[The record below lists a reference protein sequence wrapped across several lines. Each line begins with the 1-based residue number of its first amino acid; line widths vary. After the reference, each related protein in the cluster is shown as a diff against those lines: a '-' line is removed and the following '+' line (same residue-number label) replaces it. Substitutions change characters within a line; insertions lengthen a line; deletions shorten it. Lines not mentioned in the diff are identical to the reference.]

1 MVRENEALP
10 PGRCRDDGDGGLE
23 IRSVE
28 ARDSGVYICVARL
41 GSLVNM
47 ARANLTVS
55 ETEPGPRGI
64 SQPSVYSDPRM
75 VYPGYSA
82 PAMDRDPGRREDEEY
97 YEDDDEYDDSEV
109 MYEDYEELSED
120 YGDSSHYSWAS
131 CGPEQFECDNQAQ
144 CVPLSQRCD
153 GEFDCTDGSDENDC

>member
-55 ETEPGPRGI
+55 DTEAGPRGI

-75 VYPGYSA
+75 VYPGNSA
-82 PAMDRDPGRREDEEY
+82 PAVDRREEY
-97 YEDDDEYDDSEV
+97 YEEDDEYDDSEV
-109 MYEDYEELSED
+109 MYEDY
-120 YGDSSHYSWAS
+120 GDPSHYTWAS
-131 CGPEQFECDNQAQ
+131 CGPEQFECGNQAQ
-144 CVPLSQRCD
+144 CVPLAQRCD
-153 GEFDCTDGSDENDC
+153 GEFDCTDGSDENEC